1 VRCFWSNHFSV
12 RVLFSPQSLL
22 CEQFYTRWADIFPHP
37 KKQPPSPPL
46 PKNNPQ
52 NPPAPQ
58 ALAEQIAIVQRGL
71 DVFAARCP
79 ENLQPLL
86 QHLVDFFA
94 KMREGLGPMMPDR
107 LPADE

>member
-1 VRCFWSNHFSV
+1 MW
-12 RVLFSPQSLL
+12 
-22 CEQFYTRWADIFPHP
+22 
-37 KKQPPSPPL
+37 PPFFNL
-46 PKNNPQ
+46 Q
-52 NPPAPQ
+52 Q

-71 DVFAARCP
+71 DVFGARCP

-107 LPADE
+107 LPADDE